1 MLVDVQ
7 LELLMWGLLAGAQD
21 REVSAFVIDD
31 SNFQAAP
38 SYSLLDEDLSLG
50 YFVHLCACYES
61 QSLQL
66 YR

>member
-1 MLVDVQ
+1 
-7 LELLMWGLLAGAQD
+7 MWGLLAGAQD

-31 SNFQAAP
+31 SNFQGTP